1 MIKIYSILSLILLWS
16 SCCWAQYE
24 DHIWMYGFSPYD
36 ALQEWTHQDT
46 TWGATNID
54 FNFSPPKIYYD
65 HDRLIDFLA
74 TNSSISNRTGEILIY
89 TNGQAI
95 WNGENEFIEDTI
107 NYNQHWENFVLHQD
121 GIDVLNG
128 FLAIQGAMMLPL
140 PEQDSVYM
148 LIYSQFN
155 SAMSRTMNLFS
166 AKIDLN
172 MPLGSQVIN
181 KDQFLIEN
189 DTIASGTLNAVKHA
203 NGRDWWVMKL
213 DRNNGNI
220 FRFLLS
226 PEGISDYDLLDFGD
240 DFETSIGQLYFS
252 PNGEYIAANCTPS
265 FFVDGS
271 QIIVANFDRST
282 GDIFDIE
289 EEIIPTDTYARGLS
303 FSPNSDF
310 LYVSDGLT
318 MYQYDLGEEDILGS
332 RLAIEEYDGF
342 NYYYTQDSLFPEPQH
357 FGWMGL
363 APDGKIYVS
372 TQMGSSRVMHRINKP
387 NVKGVGCDME
397 QHSVYLPTSYARTIP
412 NFPNYRLGPLDGSMA
427 DTLGIDNHPIAKFR
441 YVQDTLDDFKI
452 EFLDLSYFRPEEYS
466 WDFGDGESSSDKN
479 PTHTFAGNGVYDVCL
494 TVSNENSSN
503 TSCRTIMMGTTAVG
517 DELLQADISLFPNP
531 VRDDMI
537 LSFHDYIPRE
547 AELILYDVQG
557 QKTVT
562 YSLRS
567 GMNMLNLSEL
577 ISGIYVYQIV
587 DGGHMLKSGKIS
599 KVQ

>member
-1 MIKIYSILSLILLWS
+1 MILGS
-16 SCCWAQYE
+16 SCCLAQHE
-24 DHIWMYGFSPYD
+24 DHIWMFGSAVYD
-36 ALQEWTHQDT
+36 QIQEFVHQDT

-54 FNFSPPKIYYD
+54 FNYSPPKIYYD
-65 HDRLIDFLA
+65 HNRLIDFNA
-74 TNSSISNRTGEILIY
+74 TNSSISNGAGEILMY

-121 GIDVLNG
+121 GIDVLIG

-172 MPLGSQVIN
+172 MPLGSQIIN
-181 KDQFLIEN
+181 KDQLLIEN

-203 NGRDWWVMKL
+203 NGRDWWILKL

-220 FRFLLS
+220 FRFLLD
-226 PEGISDYDLLDFGD
+226 PTGVSDYQVLDFGD

-252 PNGEYIAANCTPS
+252 PDGEYMAANCNPRLS
-265 FFVDGS
+265 VDDS
-271 QIIVANFDRST
+271 QLVIAKFDRALGNIT
-282 GDIFDIE
+282 NIQE
-289 EEIIPTDTYARGLS
+289 EFVERNTYARGLS

-318 MYQYDLGEEDILGS
+318 MYQYDLKEEDVLDS

-372 TQMGSSRVMHRINKP
+372 TQMGTSRVMHRINNP

-452 EFLDLSYFRPEEYS
+452 EFVDLSYFRPEEYS
-466 WDFGDGESSSDKN
+466 WDFGDGDTSTDEN
-479 PTHTFAGNGVYDVCL
+479 PTHIFDGNGVYDVCL

-503 TSCRTIMMGTTAVG
+503 TICRTIMMGTTSVG

-531 VRDDMI
+531 VKDDMI
-537 LSFHDYIPRE
+537 LSFHDYIPRD
-547 AELILYDVQG
+547 AELILYDIQG
-557 QKTVT
+557 RKSGTL
-562 YSLRS
+562 SLRS
-567 GMNMLNLSEL
+567 GMNMVDLSEL
-577 ISGIYVYQIV
+577 HTGMYLYQIV
-587 DGGHMLKSGKIS
+587 DNNQVLKSGKLS
-599 KVQ
+599 KI